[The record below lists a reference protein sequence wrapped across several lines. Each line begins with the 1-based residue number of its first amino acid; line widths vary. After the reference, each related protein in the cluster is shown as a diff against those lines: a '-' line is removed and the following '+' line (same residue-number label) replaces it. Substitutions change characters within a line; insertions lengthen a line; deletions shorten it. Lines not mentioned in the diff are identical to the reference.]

1 MEIKIRGVD
10 YTLRYTARGLFIY
23 EQIVGVPFS
32 PDKLLNEYT
41 LMYSMILANN
51 RHFSML
57 FDEFIDVCDDEPTLF
72 SDFRKWLVRELKQK
86 SQLMQIED
94 IEAQEDEVK
103 KN

>member
-1 MEIKIRGVD
+1 MEIKIQGVD

-23 EQIVGVPFS
+23 EQIAGVPFS

-57 FDEFIDVCDDEPTLF
+57 FDEFIDACDDEPTLF